1 MNRKIL
7 RFGFLR
13 SIQWRLALI
22 LVLITFVLMS
32 VVWVFLNSQVANIFY
47 SEFKDNIETNY
58 EELGITEENT
68 NYDML
73 INTLRNNPIIVG
85 FILGTDKS
93 FTVLDRNTSEIL
105 YSSDQLYQIDKVKF
119 KNEIFKAENL
129 LSVLP
134 LDSQGVGEDKGYT
147 AAERG
152 DFYSYVKTQKLI
164 DGDYVL
170 FFKYSRA
177 RALLVLKE
185 FSTVILMGTLLAL
198 FIAGIIGSLLSR
210 TITKP
215 INEIMHKAQRITDG
229 DFGYNLKVKSQ
240 DEIGKLTQTFNY
252 MSSRLKSMLSEITS
266 EKKKLEAILN
276 YMTDGIIAYNRS
288 GDAILIN
295 PATKKLMGNKVSQV
309 LSFDKFMKDL
319 SIDLT
324 MEQIINENTVCEPLQ
339 KIEYIERYFK
349 MQFAVF
355 TNEKDQLD
363 GIIMVIQDITEE
375 HRLDNMR
382 KEFVAN
388 VSHELRTPLTSVKS
402 YTETLLD
409 GAVQDKEITEQFLS
423 VINGET
429 DRMTRLVKDLLT
441 LSQHDG
447 GIVLNL
453 DDVSILDLLESCI
466 DRVKREAKL
475 KNQEIRLKTKQG
487 VPIVKAD
494 RYRIDQ
500 LLINI
505 IGNAIKYTPENGR
518 IIIQIYCEKEFVI
531 ISVEDNG
538 MGIPPEDISRIFE
551 RFYRVDKARSRQ
563 LGGTG
568 LGLAISKEI
577 AILHGGDISVK
588 SKLGKGTQIHVK
600 LPIGKAQKKAL

>member
-339 KIEYIERYFK
+339 KIEYIERFFK